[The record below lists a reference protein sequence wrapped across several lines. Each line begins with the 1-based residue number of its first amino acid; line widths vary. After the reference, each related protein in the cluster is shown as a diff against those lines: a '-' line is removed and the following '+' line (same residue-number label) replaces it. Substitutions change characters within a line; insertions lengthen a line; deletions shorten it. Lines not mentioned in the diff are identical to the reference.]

1 MSHFFNIDGDLVVV
15 TAHVYGPTSDTII
28 RLALDTGSVGTVV
41 HPDILTAIGYDL
53 TLAAGQVQ
61 IVTAS
66 GLVTAS
72 RLVLSRIMALDQ
84 ERQDFTVTC
93 HALPAATNVEGLLG
107 LDFYRQQK
115 RLIVDFSIGEVILE
129 QYH

>member
-1 MSHFFNIDGDLVVV
+1 MSHFFNTDGDLVIVA
-15 TAHVYGPTSDTII
+15 AHIYGPTSDTVV
-28 RLALDTGSVGTVV
+28 RLALDTGSVGTVI

-53 TLAAGQVQ
+53 MLASGQVQ

-66 GLVTAS
+66 GIMTAS
-72 RLVLSRIMALDQ
+72 RLVLSRIAALDQ
-84 ERQDFTVTC
+84 ERTDFMVTC

-115 RLIVDFSIGEVILE
+115 RLIVDFSAGEVILE
-129 QYH
+129 